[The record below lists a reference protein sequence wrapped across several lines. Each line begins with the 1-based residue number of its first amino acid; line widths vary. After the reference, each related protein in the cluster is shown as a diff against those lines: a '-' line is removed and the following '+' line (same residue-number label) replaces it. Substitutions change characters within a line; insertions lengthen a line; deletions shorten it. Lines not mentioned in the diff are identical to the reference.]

1 MLAGTFRPALAADEL
16 SSRREGRSRWIY
28 GRACGPAVRTR
39 MGKWAHRSTAALIT
53 YDAREARFAL
63 DGRCRVRG
71 FGEFRR
77 RARAGA
83 VFPGRR
89 GGPPGC
95 GLCLRVP
102 AAPRARRLRRARC
115 GPAGVR
121 GRAQRQGRA
130 HGSARSVPGC
140 GSLRPCSGY
149 HADLLV
155 GSARRALRGRLLRGG
170 TADGVLRCGA
180 CPVAIASTGYRS
192 RQHRFRTVG
201 VIFDGTPPSRAA
213 VRPAAIALAEDG
225 VVRVYSTAGV
235 LPEDDVQ
242 EVLAPLP
249 GGVPVQAAAPVRVLT
264 AGSGKIVD
272 VVIAGA
278 AGRFRL
284 PGFGRRQAGRWIRA
298 RRCPVL
304 VLPESQTAAGGR
316 APVADR
322 EEAT

>member
-1 MLAGTFRPALAADEL
+1 MTRGRHDLRWTVVAGYEGSASSEDALALARCFLGAAGGRLVAGCAYEYRPLRGRVASGEL
-16 SSRREGRSRWIY
+16 AAARQGCGAVHS
-28 GRACGPAVRTR
+28 GRAEPMAVPGVSPA
-39 MGKWAHRSTAALIT
+39 
-53 YDAREARFAL
+53 
-63 DGRCRVRG
+63 
-71 FGEFRR
+71 
-77 RARAGA
+77 AGL
-83 VFPGRR
+83 
-89 GGPPGC
+89 C
-95 GLCLRVP
+95 GL
-102 AAPRARRLRRARC
+102 AAAT
-115 GPAGVR
+115 
-121 GRAQRQGRA
+121 
-130 HGSARSVPGC
+130 
-140 GSLRPCSGY
+140 

-155 GSARRALRGRLLRGG
+155 SSGRRALRGRLLRGG

-264 AGSGKIVD
+264 AGSGKILD

-278 AGRFRL
+278 GGRFRL